1 MTGKEKTSDSFSRFN
16 PEVNKKR
23 LGGAADILV
32 CYPVR
37 LWLNLLSMET
47 AFFTILGAALL
58 FFVIDDIYVTILQA
72 RGKSGPV
79 SELVYR
85 SIWRIARR
93 IAFKLS
99 RSRRHKLLNSVG
111 PILMPLLV
119 GVSIMLVIIG
129 YALIYYPGMPEK
141 FNFGSEGAGSRF
153 VDSIYFSGTTLTTVG
168 FGDISPRAPEMKI
181 VAIIEAVSGFGLIS
195 LAVTYLIVV
204 YSALE
209 RKRAIAL
216 SLYHSAEGGA
226 DVVEFIKH
234 HFVAGRLSGLTATLR
249 TAARDLQQI
258 LESHVE
264 HPIIHYFHPVQVYK
278 GMPRVLFLSLEICA
292 VIKSCLDQQ
301 EYSDLHDHPAV
312 LTMESSALH
321 VLNELS
327 THLDLAKRG
336 GGSFQTRPEET
347 ARWRTRYEQ
356 TLDRLDDAGIKTEP
370 DKTKGWEIYQ
380 AKRGEWERQ
389 LSRFAHYLGYD
400 WDEVTGDRDL
410 EYAANEEMEEPR
422 L

>member
-1 MTGKEKTSDSFSRFN
+1 
-16 PEVNKKR
+16 
-23 LGGAADILV
+23 
-32 CYPVR
+32 
-37 LWLNLLSMET
+37 MER
-47 AFFTILGAALL
+47 AFFTILGAAIL

-85 SIWRIARR
+85 AIWRITRS

-111 PILMPLLV
+111 PILMPMLV

-129 YALIYYPGMPEK
+129 YALIYLPGMPER
-141 FNFGSEGAGSRF
+141 FNFAGEAPGSRF
-153 VDSIYFSGTTLTTVG
+153 VDSLYFSGATLTTVG
-168 FGDISPRAPEMKI
+168 YGDVSPRAADMKV
-181 VAIIEAVSGFGLIS
+181 VAIIEAISGFGLIS

-209 RKRAIAL
+209 HKRAIAL
-216 SLYHSAEGGA
+216 SFYHSAEGGA
-226 DVVEFIKH
+226 DVVDFIKH

-249 TAARDLQQI
+249 IAGRDLQETF
-258 LESHVE
+258 ESHVE

-301 EYSDLHDHPAV
+301 EYSDLYEHPAV
-312 LTMESSALH
+312 LTMESSSLH

-327 THLDLAKRG
+327 AHLDIVKRKDN
-336 GGSFQTRPEET
+336 SFETRPEEMR
-347 ARWRTRYEQ
+347 RWRTRYEQ
-356 TLDRLDDAGIKTEP
+356 TLRRLDEAGIKTQP
-370 DKTKGWEIYQ
+370 DTARGWEIYQ
-380 AKRGEWERQ
+380 AKRVEWERQ
-389 LSRFAHYLGYD
+389 LFHFAHYLGYD

-410 EYAANEEMEEPR
+410 EYAANEEMEEPH
-422 L
+422 LDNSKS

>member
-1 MTGKEKTSDSFSRFN
+1 
-16 PEVNKKR
+16 
-23 LGGAADILV
+23 
-32 CYPVR
+32 
-37 LWLNLLSMET
+37 MET
-47 AFFTILGAALL
+47 AFFTILGVILL

-85 SIWRIARR
+85 TIWRIARR
-93 IAFKLS
+93 VAFKLS

-111 PILMPLLV
+111 PIMMPLLV
-119 GVSIMLVIIG
+119 GVSIMLVIIA
-129 YALIYYPGMPEK
+129 YALIYFPGMPEK
-141 FNFGSEGAGSRF
+141 FNFATEGSGSRV
-153 VDSIYFSGTTLTTVG
+153 VDTLYFSGTTLTTLG
-168 FGDISPRAPEMKI
+168 FGDISPRAPEMKL

-234 HFVAGRLSGLTATLR
+234 HFVAGRLSGLASTLR
-249 TAARDLQQI
+249 TAARDLQEI

-264 HPIIHYFHPVQVYK
+264 HPIIHYFHPEQVYK

-292 VIKSCLDQQ
+292 VIKSCLDQR
-301 EYSDLHDHPAV
+301 EYADLDDHPAV

-327 THLDLAKRG
+327 AHLDLVKRG
-336 GGSFQTRPEET
+336 DDSSHTEPEET
-347 ARWRTRYEQ
+347 ARWRARFEQ
-356 TLDRLDDAGIKTEP
+356 TLSRLDEVGIKTKP
-370 DKTKGWEIYQ
+370 DAAKSWEIYQ

-389 LSRFAHYLGYD
+389 LSRFAYYLGYD

-410 EYAANEEMEEPR
+410 EYAANEAMEEPR
-422 L
+422 LDK